1 MQDPGFQD
9 RGQSPAPPINRADG
23 IRLRGQ
29 ALGPRALALKLFE
42 GSAHASPMAFLVA
55 GTLQVASQ
63 VADARESLGRKV
75 GAVWPSPLLA
85 PS

>member
-1 MQDPGFQD
+1 M
-9 RGQSPAPPINRADG
+9 
-23 IRLRGQ
+23 
-29 ALGPRALALKLFE
+29 ALKLFE
-42 GSAHASPMAFLVA
+42 GSPHASPMAFLVA